1 MESIIGFFAW
11 PKDLKKTH
19 TIIGKL
25 QNSITIHAHKSDQNT
40 YLELENG
47 PKKYE
52 KFAETPVLY
61 IIDGQG
67 SNTFTVN
74 TPTQIIS
81 CVLERDVNVV
91 NNPCIARKANAFSDI
106 SYKSILN
113 YPIEFIMTFTEGQ
126 LEGYYD
132 NNETF
137 HVKKLSTINRD

>member
-1 MESIIGFFAW
+1 MEAIIGFFAW
-11 PKDLKKTH
+11 PKDLKKTY

-25 QNSITIHAHKSDQNT
+25 QNSITIHAHKNDQT
-40 YLELENG
+40 IYLESENG
-47 PKKYE
+47 SKKYE
-52 KFAETPVLY
+52 KFTETPVLY

-81 CVLERDVNVV
+81 CVLERDINVV
-91 NNPCIARKANAFSDI
+91 NNPCIARRANAFSDI

-132 NNETF
+132 DNDTF
-137 HVKKLSTINRD
+137 HVKKLSAINCD